1 LKNFE
6 AYKQERY
13 WRYVMTVKECY
24 EKMGS
29 NYENVLERLG
39 NENIIKKFAI
49 KFLDDASF
57 SNLTIALN
65 EENAEEAFRAI
76 HTLKGICLNLGF
88 DKLYE
93 VSAELTEK
101 LRDCRIENVDADYE
115 KVKKYYEITVDAI
128 RGIQL

>member
-1 LKNFE
+1 
-6 AYKQERY
+6 
-13 WRYVMTVKECY
+13 MTVKECY